1 MSPQDAVILLNGL
14 DISEVVINSVSDTPK
29 PKKSRAKR
37 SVKKLEKEVVDIA
50 TDTVNTLDKKITDT
64 YSATASTTVTTSTDE
79 AFAAMGSPWKD

>member
-1 MSPQDAVILLNGL
+1 MSPQDTVILLNGL

-29 PKKSRAKR
+29 PKKSRVKR